1 MCKSLIQ
8 SIGHLLEYSTHNS
21 FLYKVVRLV
30 SFQIIDCCLIVVYIQ
45 FVRNERAT
53 GANLAKQMD
62 WELSAGLSPD
72 YLP

>member
-1 MCKSLIQ
+1 M
-8 SIGHLLEYSTHNS
+8 
-21 FLYKVVRLV
+21 
-30 SFQIIDCCLIVVYIQ
+30 IVGYIQ
-45 FVRNERAT
+45 FVTNERAT

>member
-1 MCKSLIQ
+1 MIQ
-8 SIGHLLEYSTHNS
+8 SVGRSIFTESWTS
-21 FLYKVVRLV
+21 FLP
-30 SFQIIDCCLIVVYIQ
+30 SGFAVVYIQ
-45 FVRNERAT
+45 FVRTERAT